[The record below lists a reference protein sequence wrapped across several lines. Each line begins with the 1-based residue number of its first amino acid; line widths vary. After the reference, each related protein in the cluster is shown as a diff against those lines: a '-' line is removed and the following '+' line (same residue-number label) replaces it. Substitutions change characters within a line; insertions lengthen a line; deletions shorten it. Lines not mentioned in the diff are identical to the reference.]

1 MISRIVPNGGNQVS
15 WSFVLANRRG
25 ENRGNGS
32 IYPSATFLYHFVSTG
47 QAVLVK
53 NVELEISQDHPARD
67 ITIHAMIQRTLLRQT
82 RALSSSIRSA
92 PRSSLSRSQ
101 FLPAN
106 RLAAR
111 PLASSRWYAT
121 EPEAKKEG
129 EAAAASEGK
138 PEEKAE
144 DPVKKE
150 LEAKDKEILDLKVCA
165 PSATSLT
172 SKHTELTRR
181 SY

>member
-1 MISRIVPNGGNQVS
+1 
-15 WSFVLANRRG
+15 
-25 ENRGNGS
+25 
-32 IYPSATFLYHFVSTG
+32 
-47 QAVLVK
+47 
-53 NVELEISQDHPARD
+53 
-67 ITIHAMIQRTLLRQT
+67 MIQRTLLRQT
-82 RALSSSIRSA
+82 RALSSSIRPVPIS
-92 PRSSLSRSQ
+92 PLTRSQ

-129 EAAAASEGK
+129 ETAAAAEGK
-138 PEEKAE
+138 AEEKTE

-150 LEAKDKEILDLKVCA
+150 LEAKDKEIVDLKVRA
-165 PSATSLT
+165 IATSL
-172 SKHTELTRR
+172 KPNQGKLIIC